1 IQRLL
6 YFRTKPVHHLFFKR
20 RRCKEQTACKP
31 KLISQR
37 RQTMINSTIEENF
50 PQGTLQFLTDFVS
63 AQHYPPKEMMS
74 HVIRKILLSSEAP
87 SIITEAYTLLMKVQ
101 QLHPASASTLPW
113 NWELLASNMAEKAE
127 TFSTRLLFLQYVVQT
142 LEDDFKLKLKSRS
155 LHNSIAKKVLSCD
168 TTFTNVKHVITWLIE
183 AIEISDNRK
192 VKQLPLPSES
202 IEAFK
207 NMNLRLD
214 LPNFYSIQYSIG
226 LLQKMLALAVEVDR
240 SPTCSSIKIA
250 EVMLQEV
257 LNITSRHQREILLA
271 SVESD
276 LLRCKLLEDLFSYSS
291 EKPQSMTMSL
301 GKILHF
307 LKYSKILFETEQG
320 KKDKW
325 LNWDEMLDLLCSLL
339 QSYQEVNNGHLRH
352 CVTERMKH
360 ILGETPPL
368 ITQDDK
374 ITAAEIKADTEFFY
388 KKVSHDLGGTVNPL
402 LETKINL
409 LKSLLSASRSNKN

>member
-1 IQRLL
+1 LDKTQIQRLL

-20 RRCKEQTACKP
+20 RRCKEKSRPVHQLELGP

-101 QLHPASASTLPW
+101 HNVEGLLHPASASTLPW
-113 NWELLASNMAEKAE
+113 NWELLASNMAEKKL
-127 TFSTRLLFLQYVVQT
+127 SPRLLFLQYVVQT

-192 VKQLPLPSES
+192 LQLKTTCS
-202 IEAFK
+202 
-207 NMNLRLD
+207 
-214 LPNFYSIQYSIG
+214 YSIQYSIG

-307 LKYSKILFETEQG
+307 LKYSKILFETEVKG

-409 LKSLLSASRSNKN
+409 LKSLLSASS

>member
-1 IQRLL
+1 
-6 YFRTKPVHHLFFKR
+6 
-20 RRCKEQTACKP
+20 
-31 KLISQR
+31 ISQR

-183 AIEISDNRK
+183 ATTTENYMQLLNTVQHRK
-192 VKQLPLPSES
+192 GFGSLPFTTIFPSHS
-202 IEAFK
+202 PPPK
-207 NMNLRLD
+207 KK
-214 LPNFYSIQYSIG
+214 SVVG

-409 LKSLLSASRSNKN
+409 LKSLLSASSELNTDSINSYQSWYQS